1 LNTSENGVMDEQEQ
15 LTENKIHIEW
25 LVRHVI
31 SLKKEQ
37 TKQTY
42 LMYSVLISVI
52 GALIGQILTFI

>member
-1 LNTSENGVMDEQEQ
+1 LNASENGVMDEQEQ

-31 SLKKEQ
+31 QLKKEQ

-42 LMYSVLISVI
+42 LMYGVLISVI